1 MTEEQFYQSIFPD
14 LLSVIEKEWM
24 PSEDLRLEK
33 RKGFYAIVY
42 GASVVA
48 RIKLDTKKADPFVE
62 LPIDALSGYSSEK
75 IIKPRRD
82 GMARV
87 PLEGNIDSDMK
98 LQRAIVVALQS
109 VVKQYP
115 KKFDCCSRYIACSDA
130 KHCIHPDRRFSADCG
145 YRKILNS
152 GRIFY
157 GKNRNI

>member
-1 MTEEQFYQSIFPD
+1 MNEEQFYQSLLPD
-14 LLSVIEKEWM
+14 LLKVIEKEWM
-24 PSEDLRLEK
+24 PVEDLSLEK

-48 RIKLDTKKADPFVE
+48 RIKLDTKKTDPFIE
-62 LPIDALSGYSSEK
+62 LPVETLLGYSGEE
-75 IIKPRRD
+75 IIQTRRD

-87 PLEGNIDSDMK
+87 PLEGNSVSAMK
-98 LQRAIVVALQS
+98 LQRAIVAALEN

-115 KKFDCCSRYIACSDA
+115 KKFDCCSRYEACSDA

-152 GRIFY
+152 GKIYY
-157 GKNRNI
+157 GNNRNI